1 MRVTHT
7 NEDENFAKHFFFLRE
22 RHRERGGRRRRRRK
36 KKAMPRAQMQRQET
50 EREQLFAKGV
60 LHPPF
65 GDLCIHTPAPDKRNR
80 AALEPSELGAEEARE
95 ERSMIDGVLVGL

>member
-1 MRVTHT
+1 MTVTRT
-7 NEDENFAKHFFFLRE
+7 IEDENFAKHFFNKKRE
-22 RHRERGGRRRRRRK
+22 GEKEKRSAEAGSREG
-36 KKAMPRAQMQRQET
+36 
-50 EREQLFAKGV
+50 ERLFAKGV
-60 LHPPF
+60 LHSPW